1 MVAVLLRPEYG
12 VYIQRMVYA
21 VLYSYLV
28 NLQTGLLL
36 AVEVLRSR
44 VLAVGGILN
53 ARETKRIYL
62 TAMMRDKKKK

>member
-44 VLAVGGILN
+44 VLAVGGD
-53 ARETKRIYL
+53 TKC
-62 TAMMRDKKKK
+62 

>member
-1 MVAVLLRPEYG
+1 
-12 VYIQRMVYA
+12 MVYA